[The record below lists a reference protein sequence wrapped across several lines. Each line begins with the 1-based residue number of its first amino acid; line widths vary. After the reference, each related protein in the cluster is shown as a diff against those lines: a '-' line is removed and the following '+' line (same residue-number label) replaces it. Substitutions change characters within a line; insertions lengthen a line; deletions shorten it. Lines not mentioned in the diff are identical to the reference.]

1 MPKIPV
7 TLITGFLG
15 SGKTSFLREFLSA
28 HNDSG
33 TALIINELGQV
44 ALDQRVL
51 KPSVHYADEQMLYLN
66 AGCLCCTKR
75 LDLIE
80 SLKALLDGYEAR
92 GERLRQA
99 IIETTGLA
107 NPAPILWTLLS
118 DAFLCA
124 HFVLQGSIACVDAL
138 GGLLQLEN
146 DEARQQIV
154 CSDSVLLTKTDLNAD
169 TKALR
174 TEILAINPSVAIFD
188 KRGLSYEALF
198 SQQKALK
205 FTPAEP
211 SQNAHPQGFES
222 LAISFCGA
230 VEWSTFGIWLSML
243 LHRHGTRILR
253 VKGILDIG
261 EDFLVC
267 INGVGHIIHAP
278 THIAKD
284 DESGSKLVFI
294 TRELPK
300 EQILR
305 SLNAFKHLLKAD
317 FAVI

>member
-1 MPKIPV
+1 MPKIPI

-15 SGKTSFLREFLSA
+15 SGKTSFLCEYLNA
-28 HNDSG
+28 HNHSG
-33 TALIINELGQV
+33 IALIINELGQV

-51 KPSVHYADEQMLYLN
+51 KPSVRYESEKMLYLN
-66 AGCLCCTKR
+66 SGCVCCTKR
-75 LDLIE
+75 LDLIA
-80 SLKALLDGYEAR
+80 SLRNLLDGYEK
-92 GERLRQA
+92 ERLQLKRV

-107 NPAPILWTLLS
+107 SPAPILWTLLS
-118 DAFLCA
+118 DTFLSA

-138 GGLLQLEN
+138 GGLLHLQN

-174 TEILAINPSVAIFD
+174 AEILALNPSIAIFD
-188 KRGLSYEALF
+188 KCELSYDVLF

-205 FTPAEP
+205 FTPTP
-211 SQNAHPQGFES
+211 QNAHPQGFES

-230 VEWSTFGIWLSML
+230 VEWSAFGIWLSML
-243 LHRHGTRILR
+243 LHKYGTQILR

-261 EDFLVC
+261 DFLVC

-294 TRELPK
+294 TRNLPK
-300 EQILR
+300 ERILH

-317 FAVI
+317 FVVM

>member
-1 MPKIPV
+1 MPKIPI

-15 SGKTSFLREFLSA
+15 SGKTSFLREFLST

-92 GERLRQA
+92 GEALRQV

-174 TEILAINPSVAIFD
+174 AEILAINPSVAIFD
-188 KRGLSYEALF
+188 KRGLSYKVLF
-198 SQQKALK
+198 
-205 FTPAEP
+205 P
-211 SQNAHPQGFES
+211 SKKP
-222 LAISFCGA
+222 
-230 VEWSTFGIWLSML
+230 
-243 LHRHGTRILR
+243 
-253 VKGILDIG
+253 
-261 EDFLVC
+261 
-267 INGVGHIIHAP
+267 
-278 THIAKD
+278 
-284 DESGSKLVFI
+284 
-294 TRELPK
+294 
-300 EQILR
+300 
-305 SLNAFKHLLKAD
+305 
-317 FAVI
+317 